1 MILITTL
8 GFDEKFA
15 LRAILRRGLK
25 AGDRIIVVVPEK
37 NDPRAE
43 KAFSTLQQIVCR
55 SLPEISIEKLRVPS
69 QDFSRAVS
77 LLRRLALDVLR
88 GGEKIALNVSGGQR
102 IIILELLAAFLSVGA
117 YEAELEV
124 ESEDSSTIAVLPL
137 RIMAKIDLD
146 REDAMIL
153 EALAQSSRK
162 FSDICSILSM
172 SRSSVWR
179 RLKKL
184 VELGLVEKV
193 EKRYKLTELGY
204 SRIDHS
210 SPPSNNAE
218 NKLL

>member
-37 NDPRAE
+37 DDPRAE

-55 SLPEISIEKLRVPS
+55 SMPEVSIEKLRIPS
-69 QDFSRAVS
+69 QDFSKAVS
-77 LLRRLALDVLR
+77 FLRKLALDVLR
-88 GGEKIALNVSGGQR
+88 SGEKIVLNVSGGQR

-137 RIMAKIDLD
+137 RIMAKIGLD
-146 REDAMIL
+146 REDTMIL
-153 EALAQSSRK
+153 EALAQSSKK
-162 FSDICSILSM
+162 FSDICSTLSM

-204 SRIDHS
+204 SRIDQG
-210 SPPSNNAE
+210 SPPSNNTE
-218 NKLL
+218 NKPP